1 MKSENRNNI
10 NKSINPFL
18 GFGWSS
24 SFYNS
29 REESILNKIKTDSQN
44 LNHK

>member
-1 MKSENRNNI
+1 MKSENTNNI
-10 NKSINPFL
+10 TKSINPFL

-29 REESILNKIKTDSQN
+29 RKESISNKIKTDSQIFN
-44 LNHK
+44 QK